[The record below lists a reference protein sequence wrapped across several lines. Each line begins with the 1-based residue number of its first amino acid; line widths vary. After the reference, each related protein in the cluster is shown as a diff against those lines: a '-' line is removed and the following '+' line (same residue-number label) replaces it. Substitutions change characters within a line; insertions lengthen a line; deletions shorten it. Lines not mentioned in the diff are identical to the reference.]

1 MYLGTI
7 KTKIVIND
15 RSNSSNGN
23 VAVIVDNFW
32 DIFCDGC
39 AQSFQSCPALCDP
52 MDCSPPGSSDH
63 GNLQAR
69 ILGMGCHVLLQG
81 IFLIQGLNPSLLH
94 LLHCRQT
101 LYPLS
106 HLGSPFSLLHI
117 LQSTTF
123 PITFQ
128 LYKKPI
134 IREFLF
140 YYPNFTYVK
149 TDSEL
154 SKYPRSF

>member
-1 MYLGTI
+1 M
-7 KTKIVIND
+7 KIVIND

-23 VAVIVDNFW
+23 VAVIVDNFL
-32 DIFCDGC
+32 DIFCDVC
-39 AQSFQSCPALCDP
+39 AQSLQSCPALCDP

-69 ILGMGCHVLLQG
+69 ILEWVAMASSRGSSWPRDWTRVSCVSCIAG
-81 IFLIQGLNPSLLH
+81 
-94 LLHCRQT
+94 R

-117 LQSTTF
+117 LQSTAF

-134 IREFLF
+134 IWEFLF
-140 YYPNFTYVK
+140 YYPNFTHVK